1 MKVNHEVLKAY
12 LNAQDKELTKLQNY
26 IEDLED
32 LRRNQ
37 KIPPT
42 WISFEIIQNL
52 VAALEAG
59 FKNSEVLERMPK
71 SIGNETITVPAKLV
85 YELEACWEDYKTATK
100 PNLGKSFGLNPNE
113 QGKRS
118 VLSIIETNKDEVYL
132 AKRVFLAYLI
142 SRSQRTRETLLQ
154 IYEEIAE
161 EEKVS
166 SSTVKNA
173 YRKHSPNLKQ
183 KFTELGVIIKTKKSE
198 TSGSY

>member
-59 FKNSEVLERMPK
+59 FKNSEVLDRIPK
-71 SIGNETITVPAKLV
+71 SIGNETITVPAKLI
-85 YELEACWEDYKTATK
+85 YELAARWEDYKTASK

-118 VLSIIETNKDEVYL
+118 VLSIIETHKNEAYL
-132 AKRVFLAYLI
+132 AERVLAEYLLARSMLKRK
-142 SRSQRTRETLLQ
+142 TLLY
-154 IYEEIAE
+154 IFEEIAE
-161 EEKVS
+161 DERVS
-166 SSTVKNA
+166 SSAVKNA
-173 YRKHSPNLKQ
+173 YRKHGPNLKK
-183 KFTELGVIIKTKKSE
+183 KFRELGIIF
-198 TSGSY
+198 

>member
-12 LNAQDKELTKLQNY
+12 LNAQDKELTRLQSY
-26 IEDLED
+26 IDGLEN
-32 LRRNQ
+32 LRRTQ
-37 KIPPT
+37 KIPAT
-42 WISFEIIQNL
+42 YISFEIIQSL
-52 VAALEAG
+52 VGALEAG
-59 FKNSEVLERMPK
+59 FKNNEILDRMPK
-71 SIGNETITVPAKLV
+71 SIGNETISVPAKLMYV
-85 YELEACWEDYKTATK
+85 LAALWEDYKTAPK

-142 SRSQRTRETLLQ
+142 ARSQRTRETLLQ

-166 SSTVKNA
+166 SSAVKNA
-173 YRKHSPNLKQ
+173 YRKHGPNLRK
-183 KFTELGVIIKTKKSE
+183 KFRELGIIF
-198 TSGSY
+198 